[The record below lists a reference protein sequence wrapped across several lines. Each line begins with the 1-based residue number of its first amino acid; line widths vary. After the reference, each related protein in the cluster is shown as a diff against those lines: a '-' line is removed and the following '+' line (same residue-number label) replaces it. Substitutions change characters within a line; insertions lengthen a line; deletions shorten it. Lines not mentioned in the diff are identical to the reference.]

1 MRIAFE
7 YSKPQLWVQAPQ
19 SAVPRVAEQDR
30 EFQVKEERMAEDQ
43 PRKAGEY
50 ERPTT
55 GTSRSLA
62 LIIGIIVLLAVIIA
76 VILFLRR

>member
-1 MRIAFE
+1 
-7 YSKPQLWVQAPQ
+7 
-19 SAVPRVAEQDR
+19 
-30 EFQVKEERMAEDQ
+30 MAEHQ
-43 PRKAGEY
+43 PSKAGEY

-76 VILFLRR
+76 VILFLR

>member
-1 MRIAFE
+1 LGERH
-7 YSKPQLWVQAPQ
+7 SSL
-19 SAVPRVAEQDR
+19 VPRVEEEDR
-30 EFQVKEERMAEDQ
+30 GVYVKEERMAENQ

>member
-1 MRIAFE
+1 MRIAYA
-7 YSKPQLWVQAPQ
+7 YSKPTLWVQAQ
-19 SAVPRVAEQDR
+19 QCAVPRVEEEDR
-30 EFQVKEERMAEDQ
+30 EFQVKEERMAEHP

-55 GTSRSLA
+55 GTAHSLA

-76 VILFLRR
+76 VIFFLRR

>member
-1 MRIAFE
+1 MRIALE
-7 YSKPQLWVQAPQ
+7 HSKPNSWVRGTAVG
-19 SAVPRVAEQDR
+19 VPRVAEEDR
-30 EFQVKEERMAEDQ
+30 EFQVKEERMAEHQ

-50 ERPTT
+50 ERSTT

-76 VILFLRR
+76 VILFLRH

>member
-1 MRIAFE
+1 M
-7 YSKPQLWVQAPQ
+7 
-19 SAVPRVAEQDR
+19 PRVAEEDR
-30 EFQVKEERMAEDQ
+30 ASYVTEERMADNQ

-76 VILFLRR
+76 VIFFLRR

>member
-1 MRIAFE
+1 MRIA
-7 YSKPQLWVQAPQ
+7 YTHSKPTLWVQAQPLG
-19 SAVPRVAEQDR
+19 VPRVAEEDR
-30 EFQVKEERMAEDQ
+30 ASQVKEERMAEHQ

-50 ERPTT
+50 ERPST

-76 VILFLRR
+76 VILFLR

>member
-1 MRIAFE
+1 
-7 YSKPQLWVQAPQ
+7 
-19 SAVPRVAEQDR
+19 VPRVEEEDR
-30 EFQVKEERMAEDQ
+30 GFHVKEEYMAEHQ

-50 ERPTT
+50 ERPTA

-76 VILFLRR
+76 VILFLR